1 MIVGSV
7 RVQRFAPVV
16 TDWFVERARARG
28 EFDTAV
34 LDLADASL
42 PQDLSRTR
50 EVDDFTERIGN
61 ADAFVVVTS
70 EYNHGYPAALKTALD
85 TVKYE
90 WRAKP
95 VGFVAYGGMSG
106 GLRAVEQMRQVVAE
120 LHMVSVRESR
130 QFPSGAQALRP
141 GGRRCERCRRA
152 DAHTVGVVGGCATH
166 AARARALSGLS
177 LSARRRAVTGADVR
191 GRRSRTRSSR
201 APGRCCGLPS

>member
-1 MIVGSV
+1 MGTSLRLEVIVGSV

-34 LDLADASL
+34 LDLADAS
-42 PQDLSRTR
+42 PTGSFAHPRSRR
-50 EVDDFTERIGN
+50 LHERIGN

-106 GLRAVEQMRQVVAE
+106 GLRAVEQLRQVVAE
-120 LHMVSVRESR
+120 LHMVSVREAVSFHQAR
-130 QFPSGAQALRP
+130 KHFDPADGAANDAAGRMLTQLAWWGDALRTRRGHVPYP
-141 GGRRCERCRRA
+141 G
-152 DAHTVGVVGGCATH
+152 
-166 AARARALSGLS
+166 
-177 LSARRRAVTGADVR
+177 
-191 GRRSRTRSSR
+191 
-201 APGRCCGLPS
+201 

>member
-1 MIVGSV
+1 MEWEHPLRLEVIVGSV

-106 GLRAVEQMRQVVAE
+106 GLRAVEQLRQVVAE
-120 LHMVSVRESR
+120 TAHGLGPRSR

-141 GGRRCERCRRA
+141 ADGAANDAAGRMLTQLA
-152 DAHTVGVVGGCATH
+152 WWGDA
-166 AARARALSGLS
+166 L
-177 LSARRRAVTGADVR
+177 
-191 GRRSRTRSSR
+191 RTRR
-201 APGRCCGLPS
+201 GHVPYPG